1 MIADLLPRANNRLA
15 AVAVGIG
22 GMGVYNAISI
32 LSGGQLQQAFAV
44 FVALGCLWL
53 AREAPRRPAAILFGI
68 GGFLLSASYP
78 EFLVAVPLYSLVFA
92 IIVGQSLRATATQF
106 GGLIAGFAVQTLLTQ
121 GASFWHLVIQSSA
134 LPGWAPVPNPP
145 DWPGAVL
152 ADIILQ
158 TRPPLLTLPLVGLAG
173 IAAWTRWRPSHHS
186 ETVPRHAM
194 ILLALSSLVWVLALV
209 RTSNLDY
216 AVFKLGGWLG
226 PGIVL
231 LCFWLANALR
241 GQPQRLAQS
250 VAFMFAVA
258 RLVSA
263 AYGGNEVLALDR
275 AVTEPQW
282 PREQRPDGGCQVS
295 VETSRVSLTVGAI
308 AGSAAPFHD
317 CSLVPRD

>member
-1 MIADLLPRANNRLA
+1 
-15 AVAVGIG
+15 
-22 GMGVYNAISI
+22 
-32 LSGGQLQQAFAV
+32 
-44 FVALGCLWL
+44 
-53 AREAPRRPAAILFGI
+53 
-68 GGFLLSASYP
+68 
-78 EFLVAVPLYSLVFA
+78 
-92 IIVGQSLRATATQF
+92 
-106 GGLIAGFAVQTLLTQ
+106 
-121 GASFWHLVIQSSA
+121 
-134 LPGWAPVPNPP
+134 
-145 DWPGAVL
+145 
-152 ADIILQ
+152 
-158 TRPPLLTLPLVGLAG
+158 
-173 IAAWTRWRPSHHS
+173 
-186 ETVPRHAM
+186 M

-295 VETSRVSLTVGAI
+295 LETSRVSLTVGAI

-317 CSLVPRD
+317 CALVLRD